1 MYKSKGYRK
10 LGRRADHRK
19 ALLRNLTSELIMN
32 GRIETT
38 VDKAKEVRKW
48 AEKTITLAK
57 RNSDRP
63 NRKHYVQGRL
73 QPLYEMVPNKY
84 TEKLEPTGRS
94 VIKVLFEDIVPQM
107 EDRQGGYTRIIKT
120 GTRRG
125 DNAEMA
131 IIELV

>member
-1 MYKSKGYRK
+1 
-10 LGRRADHRK
+10 
-19 ALLRNLTSELIMN
+19 
-32 GRIETT
+32 
-38 VDKAKEVRKW
+38 
-48 AEKTITLAK
+48 
-57 RNSDRP
+57 
-63 NRKHYVQGRL
+63 
-73 QPLYEMVPNKY
+73 MVPNKY

-107 EDRQGGYTRIIKT
+107 ENRQGGYTRIIKT